1 MRWDFVMFQRREY
14 TCEGMNQ
21 SESSDNREDVTA
33 WAMQWKA
40 MSKALQR
47 ESASDCE
54 TRFQRSLN
62 ALLGDIPSSWLRDR
76 SRQESGLIAFHAA
89 LALRGAK

>member
-1 MRWDFVMFQRREY
+1 
-14 TCEGMNQ
+14 MNH

-40 MSKALQR
+40 MSKALQL

-76 SRQESGLIAFHAA
+76 TRQESGLIAFHAA

>member
-1 MRWDFVMFQRREY
+1 MRWDFVIFQRREY
-14 TCEGMNQ
+14 TCEAMNQ
-21 SESSDNREDVTA
+21 RESSDNREDVTA
-33 WAMQWKA
+33 WATQWKA
-40 MSKALQR
+40 LSMALQR

-62 ALLGDIPSSWLRDR
+62 ALLGDIPSSWLQDQ
-76 SRQESGLIAFHAA
+76 SSQQSGLIAFHAA

>member
-1 MRWDFVMFQRREY
+1 VRWDFLISQRREY
-14 TCEGMNQ
+14 TFEAMNH
-21 SESSDNREDVTA
+21 SESSDNREDVAA
-33 WAMQWKA
+33 WIMQWKA

-62 ALLGDIPSSWLRDR
+62 ALLGDIPSSWLRDQ
-76 SRQESGLIAFHAA
+76 SSQQSGLIAFHAA